1 MFGKGGRVSNFGIW
15 KAEHLGVFGCR
26 AFGFLKATGEGVKMF
41 MAPVVGYGYFLES
54 PKMA

>member
-1 MFGKGGRVSNFGIW
+1 LGREEGLAILEFGSRAFGGIW
-15 KAEHLGVFGCR
+15 GR

-41 MAPVVGYGYFLES
+41 MPPVVGYGYFLES